1 VLPTPVFFYGL
12 DLGDE
17 CTVEMEPGKN
27 LLVQLNAIG
36 RIQDD
41 GHRDIYFELNGEPR
55 QIMVPDLSVADDQIK
70 HRKADPDNLH
80 HVGAPMPGKV
90 FRILVDVGCV
100 VKKGDIL
107 LSTEAM
113 KMETNVKAE
122 KDGVVAEILIR
133 EGTQVEQGEL
143 LLILE

>member
-1 VLPTPVFFYGL
+1 V
-12 DLGDE
+12 
-17 CTVEMEPGKN
+17 
-27 LLVQLNAIG
+27 A
-36 RIQDD
+36 
-41 GHRDIYFELNGEPR
+41 GEH
-55 QIMVPDLSVADDQIK
+55 IK
-70 HRKADPDNLH
+70 HRKADPENLH

-90 FRILVDVGCV
+90 FRIMVNIGDV

-122 KDGVVAEILIR
+122 KDGVVAEILVK